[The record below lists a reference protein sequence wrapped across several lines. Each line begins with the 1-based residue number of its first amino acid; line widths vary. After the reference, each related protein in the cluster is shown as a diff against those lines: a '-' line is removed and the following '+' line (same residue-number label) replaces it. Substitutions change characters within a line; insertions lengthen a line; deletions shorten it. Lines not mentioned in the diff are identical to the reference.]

1 MMRICAGEE
10 GKTGGESGLMRS
22 EAGHENIK
30 VGKYAHEDAAMDV
43 WKDEERSNQKRTDFV
58 RGSVKLVP
66 VTKKMTEKRLKWNG
80 QEKGHT
86 MNNVRCTS
94 TVEPL

>member
-1 MMRICAGEE
+1 MLEKER
-10 GKTGGESGLMRS
+10 KTGGESGLMRC
-22 EAGHENIK
+22 EARHENIK

-66 VTKKMTEKRLKWNG
+66 VTKKITEKSLKWNG
-80 QEKGHT
+80 HVKEKGRT
-86 MNNVRCTS
+86 MNNVRYTS